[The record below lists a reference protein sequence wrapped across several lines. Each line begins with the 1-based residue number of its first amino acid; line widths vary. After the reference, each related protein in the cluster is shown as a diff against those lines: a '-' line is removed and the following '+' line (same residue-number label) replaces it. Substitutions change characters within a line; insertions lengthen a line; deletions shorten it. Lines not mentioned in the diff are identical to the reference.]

1 MFWKTRKAFWI
12 VTLATRTAGQV
23 LEVLQVSAVAF
34 HYCGDPGGGGAHE
47 KQFRSFQDK
56 CVQILLK
63 SIVKFGIENF
73 QHYVKSAPK
82 VLSISRLYYKFSICT
97 SFSVRIMLLSVKIRN
112 VLCEKEN
119 GTFKR
124 KVVISRSKSLARPQL
139 VGNLPKVAIW
149 NLQLAN
155 PADFRQAC

>member
-1 MFWKTRKAFWI
+1 MAKILRKEESSLNCKSGDKNSRPGARG
-12 VTLATRTAGQV
+12 VTSVGGRLSLLWR
-23 LEVLQVSAVAF
+23 
-34 HYCGDPGGGGAHE
+34 PWGGGGGTHE

-63 SIVKFGIENF
+63 SIVRFGIENF

-82 VLSISRLYYKFSICT
+82 VLSILRLHHKFSICT
-97 SFSVRIMLLSVKIRN
+97 SISVRIMLLSVKIRN

-139 VGNLPKVAIW
+139 VGNLPKVAI
-149 NLQLAN
+149 
-155 PADFRQAC
+155 

>member
-1 MFWKTRKAFWI
+1 MANVLKKEEGISNCNPGDKNSRPGARG
-12 VTLATRTAGQV
+12 VTSV
-23 LEVLQVSAVAF
+23 
-34 HYCGDPGGGGAHE
+34 GGRLSLLWRPWGGWWGFAHE

-63 SIVKFGIENF
+63 SIVRFGIENF

-82 VLSISRLYYKFSICT
+82 VLSILRLYHKFSICT
-97 SFSVRIMLLSVKIRN
+97 SISVRIMLLSVKIRN

-139 VGNLPKVAIW
+139 VGNLPKVAI
-149 NLQLAN
+149 
-155 PADFRQAC
+155 